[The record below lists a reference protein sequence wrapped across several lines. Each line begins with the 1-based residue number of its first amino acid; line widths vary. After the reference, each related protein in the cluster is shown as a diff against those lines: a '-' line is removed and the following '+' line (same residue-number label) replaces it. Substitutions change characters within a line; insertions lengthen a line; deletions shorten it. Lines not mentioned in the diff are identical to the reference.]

1 MNDDQIE
8 ALLRKYRPMT
18 RLPALPITR
27 LPALPITRLPDLPI
41 TRSPRT
47 WPWAAAAAALLAVSV
62 GLHAGAWPSTSPPQ
76 IDAAQVTAIAEQLGD
91 DAQGRVVAEWIVR
104 EQRSTVRV
112 DTETSRPFVPI
123 EPQ

>member
-8 ALLRKYRPMT
+8 ALLRKYRP
-18 RLPALPITR
+18 
-27 LPALPITRLPDLPI
+27 ITRLPDLPM

-62 GLHAGAWPSTSPPQ
+62 GLHAATWTSTSPPP

-91 DAQGRVVAEWIVR
+91 DARGRVVAEWIVR
-104 EQRSTVRV
+104 EQRSNVRV
-112 DTETSRPFVPI
+112 DPDPAQVGMPV